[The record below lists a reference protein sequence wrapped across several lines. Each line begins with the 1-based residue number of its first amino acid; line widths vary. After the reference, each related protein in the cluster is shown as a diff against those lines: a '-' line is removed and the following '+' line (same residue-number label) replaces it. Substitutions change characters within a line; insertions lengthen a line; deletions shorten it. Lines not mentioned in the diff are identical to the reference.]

1 MESSVILRN
10 LTENDINGVVEIEEL
25 CFTTPWTKGA
35 FYKELENKLARY
47 VVAEIDGKIAAYGG
61 MWLVVDEGHITNI
74 AVHPDFRGIGLGDK
88 IVEAMIEECKKSN
101 VISMT
106 LEVKVSNYAAQ
117 SLYRKYGF
125 KPSGIR
131 PEYYTDTK
139 EDALIMWKEL

>member
-1 MESSVILRN
+1 MENNINIRH
-10 LTENDINGVVEIEEL
+10 LTEKDIDGVVEIEE
-25 CFTTPWTKGA
+25 FSFSTPWTKGA

-61 MWLVVDEGHITNI
+61 IWLVVDEGHITNI
-74 AVHPDFRGIGLGDK
+74 AVHPDFRGRGLGDK
-88 IVEAMIEECKKSN
+88 IIEAVIEECKKNSI
-101 VISMT
+101 ISMT